1 MRHYRETDWLDI
13 PTDPSDTREEE
24 PEHDPD
30 CPTAE
35 EFAATPE
42 KFVWVA
48 PFKDKFQV
56 RCYDTEAAIGEEVV
70 TICDKPTMAEA
81 EQAKA
86 DYIRQCKCCGPM
98 AAFGGKKGNCWAKTI
113 IQSELRRFWTILCGG
128 SNK

>member
-42 KFVWVA
+42 KFAWVV

-56 RCYDTEAAIGEEVV
+56 RGYDTEAAIGEEIV
-70 TICDKPTMAEA
+70 TLAETATRPEA
-81 EQAKA
+81 EQFRTN
-86 DYIRQCKCCGPM
+86 YIASLQKPEYHPIGI
-98 AAFGGKKGNCWAKTI
+98 AAVLDDI
-113 IQSELRRFWTILCGG
+113 MRRF
-128 SNK
+128 K